1 MCPKQAKKTYGG
13 SFMKKIFS
21 ALLVLTMLLLVI
33 PVNAFANCS
42 YNYLGGIDVSQYT
55 NSELDLSKYT
65 LEDIRNMSPEEY
77 AELVNNFERVYD
89 PYNSY
94 NSEQEASNNS
104 QINDNSFD
112 QQWTS
117 GGKKIITGE
126 EYSGSHELISTYA
139 SGILS
144 NDKGF
149 FSNDALAVLVIIL
162 QISLASKLPDKDEV
176 GVIAFSGH
184 FYDPDEGCNYAGS
197 SKNTAKTNATSHY
210 NKAIT
215 AAKQGDME
223 KAYEEIGR
231 CLHYVQDACEP
242 HHASNIHAATPNSGA
257 THSFFE
263 KEAHK
268 NIEKYLDKYTS
279 INSSNYSK
287 SLSWSTDT
295 LVHNAAVEAKVMS
308 PYVSNPDDLSK
319 WDHYANLSMKN
330 AARYSAMIL
339 YKFGQNSSVPFF
351 S

>member
-1 MCPKQAKKTYGG
+1 
-13 SFMKKIFS
+13 MKKIFS

-42 YNYLGGIDVSQYT
+42 YNDLGGIDVSQYT

-89 PYNSY
+89 PYNS
-94 NSEQEASNNS
+94 
-104 QINDNSFD
+104 
-112 QQWTS
+112 
-117 GGKKIITGE
+117 

-176 GVIAFSGH
+176 GVIVFSGH